1 MTSSAPWT
9 SASRAEP
16 GRTRDDRSASS
27 RARRDT
33 GRLHGDAPQSV
44 HSQSSFIDV
53 LDRVLDKGI
62 VFDAWIRL
70 AGIDLITVE
79 THVFVA
85 SIDTY
90 PSSLELNRVLFIVAV
105 DQPALFETLR
115 GENSVTWT
123 NVVLDRRC
131 RQRRRRTQSV
141 AKNRRQAER
150 RLHDIDRA
158 LKSIGMAVVLP

>member
-1 MTSSAPWT
+1 MPDGSTVVLHKLPTA
-9 SASRAEP
+9 RA
-16 GRTRDDRSASS
+16 
-27 RARRDT
+27 
-33 GRLHGDAPQSV
+33 L
-44 HSQSSFIDV
+44 IDV

-62 VFDAWIRL
+62 AFDAWTRISV

-79 THVFVA
+79 AHVIVA

-90 PSSLELNRVLFIVAV
+90 LSSLEVSRVLFIVAA

-115 GENSVTWT
+115 GPNYVTWT

-131 RQRRRRTQSV
+131 RQRRRRTKSV